1 MEVGE
6 ERMEQGFGPGL
17 SELGVCGD
25 RAGRSP
31 AETGERLG
39 GLILGA
45 QAGRIEQEALARLP
59 PFLPSVTRDLRL
71 PLPHSSA
78 GVQEAG
84 EPTQQNLVT

>member
-1 MEVGE
+1 
-6 ERMEQGFGPGL
+6 MEQGFGPGL

-45 QAGRIEQEALARLP
+45 QAGRIEALARLP

-71 PLPHSSA
+71 PLPHSLA

>member
-31 AETGERLG
+31 AETVSGLEGSSWELRPGELNRKHLH
-39 GLILGA
+39 A
-45 QAGRIEQEALARLP
+45 C
-59 PFLPSVTRDLRL
+59 LPSF
-71 PLPHSSA
+71 PL
-78 GVQEAG
+78 
-84 EPTQQNLVT
+84 

>member
-17 SELGVCGD
+17 SELGVRGD
-25 RAGRSP
+25 RAGRGP

-39 GLILGA
+39 GLVLGA
-45 QAGRIEQEALARLP
+45 QAGRSEQEGLAHLP
-59 PFLPSVTRDLRL
+59 PPLPSVTRDLRL

-84 EPTQQNLVT
+84 EPTQQNLVA